1 MRLIPILAAAVSM
14 IVGLLPAHAAPS
26 NFRDGSFDKKAA
38 AQKVTV
44 NAILISAS
52 NEEGETDQRLSSYET
67 NLKRNLG
74 FEKFEFL
81 GEGSATI
88 SMPGDATIAL
98 PQAQSVK
105 VESAYYGED
114 MVWLRVIWMDDG
126 RQVMNV
132 VYAKCPRG
140 NPIVVVR
147 RGENLAIIVTP
158 K

>member
-1 MRLIPILAAAVSM
+1 MC
-14 IVGLLPAHAAPS
+14 
-26 NFRDGSFDKKAA
+26 
-38 AQKVTV
+38 
-44 NAILISAS
+44 
-52 NEEGETDQRLSSYET
+52 
-67 NLKRNLG
+67 
-74 FEKFEFL
+74 
-81 GEGSATI
+81 
-88 SMPGDATIAL
+88 ATIAL
-98 PQAQSVK
+98 PQSQSVK

-140 NPIVVVR
+140 KPIVVVR